1 MTVTATSIEEVVHD
15 VWSTYAETSLQP
27 AVPPEAEPR
36 SALGMVTGRIFVTG
50 AWIGSIEVEASRVL
64 ATEAAARM
72 LGIDPDAVSF
82 ADVKDALGE
91 LTNIIGGN
99 IKSMLPGPSH
109 LSLPAVWEGSAP
121 RIRRQHEQKV
131 DAATL
136 AIGDERLSVTVW
148 ENTERVGSRWL

>member
-15 VWSTYAETSLQP
+15 VWSTYAETSLHP
-27 AVPPEAEPR
+27 AVPPAEEPR
-36 SALGMVTGRIFVTG
+36 SALDMVTGRIFVTG
-50 AWIGSIEVEASRVL
+50 AWTGSIEVEASREL
-64 ATEAAARM
+64 ATDAAARM
-72 LGIDPDAVSF
+72 LGIELDTVSF

-131 DAATL
+131 DGATL
-136 AIGDERLSVTVW
+136 VSGDERLSVTVW
-148 ENTERVGSRWL
+148 ENTERLDSRWL